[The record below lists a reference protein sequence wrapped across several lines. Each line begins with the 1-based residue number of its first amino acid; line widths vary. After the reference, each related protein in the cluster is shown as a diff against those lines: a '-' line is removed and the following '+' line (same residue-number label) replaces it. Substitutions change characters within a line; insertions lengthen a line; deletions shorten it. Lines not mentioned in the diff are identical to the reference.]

1 MDKPLPEK
9 PKKTGAAVCVF
20 CGSSFG
26 DDPAFREAAQMI
38 GAGIAGMGY
47 SLVFGGGGLGLMGTV
62 ALAALNGGAEIQG
75 IMPGFLQALEP
86 GVSPQEKLIVTPHM
100 QERKNLML
108 QMSDAFIVLPGGL
121 GTFDE
126 FFEVATEAQLG
137 LHTKPIIV
145 VNVNG
150 YFDALDAMLHAIVKK
165 GFAKDKVLKLYYL
178 ADGAEAALNI
188 LEGALN
194 APAPG

>member
-1 MDKPLPEK
+1 MDKPSPEK
-9 PKKTGAAVCVF
+9 SGAAICVF

-26 DDPAFREAAQMI
+26 NDPAFRQAAEII
-38 GAGIAGMGY
+38 GSGIARMGY
-47 SLVFGGGGLGLMGTV
+47 SLVFGGGGLGLMGVV
-62 ALAALNGGAEIQG
+62 AKAALDGGSEIQG

-86 GVSPQEKLIVTPHM
+86 SVSPQEKLIVTPHL

-108 QMSDAFIVLPGGL
+108 QVSDAFLVLPGGL

-137 LHTKPIIV
+137 VHAKPIIV
-145 VNVNG
+145 VNVDG

-165 GFAKDKVLKLYYL
+165 GFAKDKILKLYYL
-178 ADGAEAALNI
+178 ADGPQAALEI

-194 APAPG
+194 APARS

>member
-1 MDKPLPEK
+1 MEK
-9 PKKTGAAVCVF
+9 TSPQKTGAAVCVF

-26 DDPAFREAAQMI
+26 NDPAFAEAARAI
-38 GAGIAGMGY
+38 GTGIAKMGY
-47 SLVFGGGGLGLMGTV
+47 SLVFGGGGLGLMGEV
-62 ALAALNGGAEIQG
+62 ARAVLAGGSDIQG

-86 GVSPQEKLIVTPHM
+86 EVSPQEKLIVTPHL

-108 QMSDAFIVLPGGL
+108 QMSDAFLVLPGGL

-126 FFEVATEAQLG
+126 FFEVATEAQLAV
-137 LHTKPIIV
+137 HAKPIIV

-150 YFDALDAMLHAIVKK
+150 YFDALDAMLHATVEK
-165 GFAKDKVLKLYYL
+165 GFAKPIILKLYYL
-178 ADGAEAALNI
+178 ADGPEAALEI

-194 APAPG
+194 APARS

>member
-1 MDKPLPEK
+1 MDKALTEK

-26 DDPAFREAAQMI
+26 DDPAFREAAQTI
-38 GAGIAGMGY
+38 GAGIAAMGY
-47 SLVFGGGGLGLMGTV
+47 SLVFGGGGLGLMGVV

-150 YFDALDAMLHAIVKK
+150 YFDALDAMLHAIVEK
-165 GFAKDKVLKLYYL
+165 GFAKEKVLKLYYL
-178 ADGAEAALNI
+178 ADGADAALSI

-194 APAPG
+194 APSPT